1 MRPWS
6 RLAPPLRAGDDVDEG
21 PERCRSAERYSR
33 SAGACEPKDIRA
45 AQRVGGEGS
54 FWLQVLRGQSSP
66 RPKTYDPTPSRVPSS
81 TSRTRAASAYGV
93 NGFRSSETS
102 WVCTPCCTTASSV

>member
-1 MRPWS
+1 M
-6 RLAPPLRAGDDVDEG
+6 PLRGAARDENWLCASCSRAQGDDVDEG

-93 NGFRSSETS
+93 NGFR
-102 WVCTPCCTTASSV
+102 